1 MYFSVTACKAEGLVV
16 VLIDAIDTVKKG
28 KEKVSSFGAVQNP
41 NRLII

>member
-16 VLIDAIDTVKKG
+16 VLIDAVDNVKKD